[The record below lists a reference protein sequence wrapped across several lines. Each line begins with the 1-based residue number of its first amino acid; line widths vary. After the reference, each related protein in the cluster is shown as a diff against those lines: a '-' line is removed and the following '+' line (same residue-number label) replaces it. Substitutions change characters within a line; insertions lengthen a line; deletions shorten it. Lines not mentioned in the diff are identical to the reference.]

1 MKMRAIGT
9 GFSHGCDPAPDHDA
23 AVALFS
29 LRQQM
34 TSLARKL
41 SCFRDFF
48 YGRNACVFSLLTG
61 SNNRLL
67 RSER

>member
-41 SCFRDFF
+41 SCFRAFF
-48 YGRNACVFSLLTG
+48 IWKKRLCVPS
-61 SNNRLL
+61 
-67 RSER
+67 